1 MIPFLVLIL
10 RILATAALFGFLG
23 VALYTLWRDL
33 RFQSQMVTTRKIPAI
48 SLKLVNE
55 PEDTLK
61 AFTTADVVIG
71 RDGSCDFIIPD
82 ETVSARHARLS
93 YRYLQWWVEDLQST
107 NGTFLNDEKI
117 ETSTIIING
126 DELRI
131 GQIPVLVEIQSLEQ

>member
-48 SLKLVNE
+48 SLKLANE

-61 AFTTADVVIG
+61 VFTTADVVIG
-71 RDGSCDFIIPD
+71 RDASCDFMITD